1 MLLEQRVQDRINEA
15 VDQAYLSF
23 LIAMIGYA
31 ALSEEDKRKATTL
44 GLVQIN
50 RPLIESLYQI
60 ARERGNEA
68 TRKQMKLRDLIALAG
83 LSGVVPLTDA
93 QVYTLEH
100 AKREMYDAIENSR
113 EDYKKKIRQEVLKT
127 NAEARAMELSQTVT
141 VQERQQRRTLLVSTL
156 LIGIGSIIEKLED
169 NFTKGATVALT
180 NLVNNAAV
188 DEVMTNN
195 LINRIPT
202 SDIRVYK
209 RVKNDGRLCAWCN
222 KFYTNKDGSPKVYR
236 LTDLL
241 ANGSNDGLPKSAW
254 KPVVGSTHPRCR
266 CELHYLVANQEPPK

>member
-1 MLLEQRVQDRINEA
+1 MLLEQRVQDRINDA

-23 LIAMIGYA
+23 LITMIGYA

-68 TRKQMKLRDLIALAG
+68 TRKPMKLRDLIALAG
-83 LSGVVPLTDA
+83 LSGVLPLTDA

-113 EDYKKKIRQEVLKT
+113 EEYKKKIRQEILKT
-127 NAEARAMELSQTVT
+127 NADARSLELSQSVSA
-141 VQERQQRRTLLVSTL
+141 QDRQARKAL
-156 LIGIGSIIEKLED
+156 LINGLILGIESVVEKLKD
-169 NFTKGATVALT
+169 SFTKGATVALT

-188 DEVMTNN
+188 DEV
-195 LINRIPT
+195 LT
-202 SDIRVYK
+202 SGLFTSVTDPSVYK
-209 RVKNDGRLCAWCN
+209 RVINDGSLCAWCS
-222 KFYTNKDGSPKVYR
+222 KFYTNKDGSPKIYK
-236 LTDLL
+236 LSELL

-254 KPVVGSTHPRCR
+254 KAVVGSTHPRCR
-266 CELHYLVANQEPPK
+266 CQLHYGFPKTE

>member
-1 MLLEQRVQDRINEA
+1 MLLEQRTQDRINEA

-23 LIAMIGYA
+23 LITMIGYA
-31 ALSEEDKRKATTL
+31 ALSEEDKRRATSV

-68 TRKQMKLRDLIALAG
+68 TRKPMKLRDLIAWAG
-83 LSGVVPLTDA
+83 LSGVVALTDA
-93 QVYTLEH
+93 QAYTLEH

-141 VQERQQRRTLLVSTL
+141 VQERQQRRTLLISTL

-202 SDIRVYK
+202 ADIRVYK

-241 ANGSNDGLPKSAW
+241 ANGSNDGLSKSAW
-254 KPVVGSTHPRCR
+254 KAVVGSTHPRCR
-266 CELHYLVANQEPPK
+266 CQLHYVLPNKE

>member
-100 AKREMYDAIENSR
+100 AKREMYDAIESVR
-113 EDYKKKIRQEVLKT
+113 EEYRKKIRQAILKA
-127 NAEARAMELSQTVT
+127 NDDARTSELSQTMN
-141 VQERQQRRTLLVSTL
+141 VQEKQQKRNL
-156 LIGIGSIIEKLED
+156 LIAALLSNLGTVVEKLED
-169 NFTKGATVALT
+169 GFTRGATSALT
-180 NLVNNAAV
+180 NLINNSTVDAVYTNSLVNQTIAGK
-188 DEVMTNN
+188 TK
-195 LINRIPT
+195 
-202 SDIRVYK
+202 VYK
-209 RVKNDGRLCAWCN
+209 TVINDGKLCSWCS
-222 KFYTNKDGSPKVYR
+222 KFYQNKDGSPKIY
-236 LTDLL
+236 DLADL
-241 ANGSNDGLPKSAW
+241 VANGSNYGRPKSQW
-254 KPVVGSTHPRCR
+254 LPVVGSTHNRCR
-266 CELHYLVANQEPPK
+266 CQLHYLKPDQA